1 MSLRGSPMLMK
12 NDGGASFSLQ
22 RRLQP
27 TVFALTEFRRMCGEA
42 WAVLQGSGFFTPA
55 QCAAEAFTRSLV
67 SSLVERIKSARSA
80 SYHTPFFRN
89 LTKTPVLS
97 ASSVNRCLGPG
108 RTEIRFSI

>member
-42 WAVLQGSGFFTPA
+42 WAVLQGSGT
-55 QCAAEAFTRSLV
+55 
-67 SSLVERIKSARSA
+67 
-80 SYHTPFFRN
+80 
-89 LTKTPVLS
+89 
-97 ASSVNRCLGPG
+97 VNSMCPQ
-108 RTEIRFSI
+108 SH

>member
-42 WAVLQGSGFFTPA
+42 WAVLQGSGGFRPA
-55 QCAAEAFTRSLV
+55 LSFIPQRDHWIHAG
-67 SSLVERIKSARSA
+67 SSPRG
-80 SYHTPFFRN
+80 N
-89 LTKTPVLS
+89 
-97 ASSVNRCLGPG
+97 
-108 RTEIRFSI
+108 

>member
-42 WAVLQGSGFFTPA
+42 WAVLQGSGFFAHSQHPYNLLAPPLSPA
-55 QCAAEAFTRSLV
+55 LGV
-67 SSLVERIKSARSA
+67 L
-80 SYHTPFFRN
+80 P
-89 LTKTPVLS
+89 PVALH
-97 ASSVNRCLGPG
+97 
-108 RTEIRFSI
+108 